1 MLIPHVTNAFDQ
13 RFMGGGGGQQQ
24 REDLENIKAKSL
36 ILDRPLSSQLWPIF
50 LKAPNAMRLILW

>member
-1 MLIPHVTNAFDQ
+1 MLIPHLTNAFDQ
-13 RFMGGGGGQQQ
+13 RFMGGQQQ